1 MEIKSETEAVQILD
15 DSFRESLDREEAVR
29 FLAQTHN
36 EKAIERLVQALQDDD
51 FGVRWEASVVLARL
65 GNKALP
71 NLLKA
76 LMDPKLVG
84 DPRLRRGA
92 FRVLH
97 HMPSA
102 SRPHSVGK
110 LMKALRSPAADLVS
124 MEEAYVVFR
133 ELKAG
138 RIRNN

>member
-29 FLAQTHN
+29 FLAQTRN

-97 HMPSA
+97 HMQSA
-102 SRPHSVGK
+102 SRPRSVGK